1 MGFLL
6 KAFVAAA
13 LLAASLGAAAA
24 ADLVKG
30 RRNLPELV
38 LGTESDTPY
47 AVSEK
52 EIEMDAGRYYRLSI
66 TAKGSL
72 EYKFFAPEF
81 FRNIWIN
88 EIVVNHLEIHMPGAP
103 HHLEFDEPGTITI
116 HFVPVRAGEY
126 AWTVQGLED
135 KGMTGKFI
143 VK

>member
-1 MGFLL
+1 MRTLSTAL
-6 KAFVAAA
+6 IAAA
-13 LLAASLGAAAA
+13 LAASLGAAAA

-38 LGTESDTPY
+38 LGTEADTPY
-47 AVSEK
+47 AVSGK
-52 EIEMDAGRYYRLSI
+52 EIEMEAGRYYRLSI

-135 KGMTGKFI
+135 KGMTGKFV

>member
-1 MGFLL
+1 MKTLSTAL
-6 KAFVAAA
+6 IAAV
-13 LLAASLGAAAA
+13 LAASLGAAAA

-38 LGTESDTPY
+38 LGAEADTPY

-52 EIEMDAGRYYRLSI
+52 EIEMEAGRYYRLSI

-81 FRNIWIN
+81 FRNVWIN

-135 KGMTGKFI
+135 KGMTGKFV